1 MKYLM
6 VYYLLIILPCF
17 VLFELS
23 KTGYFSSKEF
33 VIYFFLYAF
42 VYRTITDYFRLVSKN
57 AIAKKVYWKIFIPGS
72 RIKYFRELY
81 FI

>member
-57 AIAKKVYWKIFIPGS
+57 AIAKKDYWKIFIPGA